1 MYTTG
6 RSVVK
11 AIVIW
16 VVFALLH
23 YATDLIPNPVIAF
36 FGEADGAE
44 TVWGHLKMNFWTY
57 IFVTIGEFFIFR
69 KKISDVGQFW
79 YTRLLSAVLYP
90 WLSMTFW
97 MRTGSALNGG
107 LEPIRPIELSFSLL
121 SNAFGAYLA
130 VRLEQV
136 FDGVKVPQSHP
147 MDDHI
152 LSHPRAN
159 SIYIIRVECALVGI
173 IRKPLASRS

>member
-6 RSVVK
+6 KSVTLKV
-11 AIVIW
+11 IIIW

-23 YATDLIPNPVIAF
+23 YATDLIQSPIVAF
-36 FGEADGAE
+36 FGEANGLE
-44 TVWGHLKMNFWTY
+44 SIWGHLKMNFWTY

-69 KKISDVGQFW
+69 KKISDVSQFW

-97 MRTGSALNGG
+97 MTGSALNGG

-121 SNAFGAYLA
+121 SNVFAAYFI

-136 FDGVKVPQSHP
+136 FDAVKFRKATQWTILFFFIIALIQYVSFELNTLWWEFFGSH
-147 MDDHI
+147 
-152 LSHPRAN
+152 
-159 SIYIIRVECALVGI
+159 
-173 IRKPLASRS
+173 